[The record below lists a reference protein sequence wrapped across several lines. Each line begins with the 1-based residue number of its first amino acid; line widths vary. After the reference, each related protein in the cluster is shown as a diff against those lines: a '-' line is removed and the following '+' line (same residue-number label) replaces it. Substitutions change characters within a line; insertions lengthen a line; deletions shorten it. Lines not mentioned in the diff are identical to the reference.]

1 MVHSFLRP
9 VFWSGV
15 AVTLTLGCRE
25 FYSPGKCQPPPRKAI
40 CLPETA
46 IDEYN
51 LEIADREGDT
61 PFPESSGVGSRN
73 ANLSACWHCVYR
85 TGWAEGKL
93 ADMSYMTDLA
103 GAGHFL
109 MLRF

>member
-1 MVHSFLRP
+1 M
-9 VFWSGV
+9 
-15 AVTLTLGCRE
+15 
-25 FYSPGKCQPPPRKAI
+25 
-40 CLPETA
+40 
-46 IDEYN
+46 DEYS

-85 TGWAEGKL
+85 TGWAEGAGSRRAK

-103 GAGHFL
+103 TAGHSL